1 MVAALKK
8 NRNKKSESEVD
19 EDDMSCI
26 KLCRGYSRDHRPE
39 LNQAILLMMTENQA
53 GIPVFMA
60 ASSGNVNDN
69 KNFNKVINT
78 HLKCY
83 KEALNNRYLIGD
95 AALYTTNNVQ
105 ILHQQKQLFVTRVPA
120 KIRSA
125 NELIESV
132 ASCPMTPVKGAE
144 GYESYEVLSDY
155 ADVSPR
161 WVLIRSEQA
170 RKSEQKTLLKKMLKK
185 SEKEEEALTNKLAKK
200 PFKCK
205 TDALRAF
212 KEWQAKNIYC
222 QAEPVITEKPCYT
235 KAGRPGKDSQPDSME
250 YYVSGH
256 PWLAVDCR
264 KFAVTTLGC
273 FVLATND
280 LDKNAL
286 SSAEVLS
293 TYKSQQSV
301 ERGFRFLKSPEFMVS
316 ALFLKKP
323 ERIEALLMLMT
334 LCLMVYAAIQHRIRL
349 ELKKQSRFFPGHE
362 AETQSDPDST
372 LGVFLLSGY

>member
-1 MVAALKK
+1 
-8 NRNKKSESEVD
+8 
-19 EDDMSCI
+19 
-26 KLCRGYSRDHRPE
+26 
-39 LNQAILLMMTENQA
+39 MMTENQA